1 MAAFQ
6 AAILAEPSIFHI
18 FAKTTLSSHP
28 GYAGP
33 IAVAWTHAMLHALK
47 FDPIT
52 ELTRTTAS
60 AVKEHWRKVMQ
71 EVRERQ
77 MVLITNHNEPQA
89 VIISAEQYQALQAQ
103 VVDLQRNLASLRE
116 QTPALQQLR
125 DSFDARLSSLD
136 DASAG
141 RKARALLRKPARLKG
156 KVQAGTGY

>member
-1 MAAFQ
+1 
-6 AAILAEPSIFHI
+6 
-18 FAKTTLSSHP
+18 
-28 GYAGP
+28 
-33 IAVAWTHAMLHALK
+33 MLHALK

-71 EVRERQ
+71 DVRERQ
-77 MVLITNHNEPQA
+77 MVLVTNHNEPQA

-116 QTPALQQLR
+116 QAPALQQLR

-136 DASAG
+136 EAGAG